1 MSSETVLQPSS
12 ANQTLASYH
21 VCHGDSSL
29 CQRTSGSNNQKTTI
43 SRPSLVNIIHD
54 AHSMYPMECEHRTN
68 ILSQVLVS
76 MYELEGDT
84 DQMASAYQQLL
95 SSLHL
100 LRPVSISVHINKDN
114 WLKHLGDTSC
124 YQSYL
129 AFFDNELNQY
139 GVQSVLTCYL
149 NSMPPSIHSQLQ
161 PLVHLTLGLEHDLPL
176 MVSEGL
182 AYLAST
188 LDDASPWIV
197 SNAESSI
204 PSTQSSSRSVVNQ
217 CTFDYL
223 LFDCIQSDPRF
234 NGIMEGGRPLVA
246 KVKHL
251 LTNHGPL
258 LQNYLQQWLS
268 FSSQHERLEQQLD
281 ELMEVTLQM
290 LQTRLLDEPTHQ
302 LLASSLALRTLY
314 KQGIWRS
321 DVLRDWIQVQGL
333 MMICT
338 FLVQGR
344 PHNTKMMTTIGAPR
358 RHLPSTSMPF
368 YSIQQQQDWSRCI
381 QSFLA
386 THPPPAS
393 ILVMRSLWKA
403 QLHTAYPSSC
413 LLAANALVSSIQDV

>member
-1 MSSETVLQPSS
+1 
-12 ANQTLASYH
+12 
-21 VCHGDSSL
+21 
-29 CQRTSGSNNQKTTI
+29 
-43 SRPSLVNIIHD
+43 
-54 AHSMYPMECEHRTN
+54 
-68 ILSQVLVS
+68 
-76 MYELEGDT
+76 
-84 DQMASAYQQLL
+84 MASAYQQLL

-100 LRPVSISVHINKDN
+100 LRPVSISVHISKCN

-129 AFFDNELNQY
+129 SFFDSELNQY
-139 GVQSVLTCYL
+139 GVDSVLTYYL
-149 NSMPPSIHSQLQ
+149 NSMQPSIHSQLQ
-161 PLVHLTLGLEHDLPL
+161 HLVHLTLGLEHDLPL

-188 LDDASPWIV
+188 FDEASPWIV
-197 SNAESSI
+197 SSAECRN
-204 PSTQSSSRSVVNQ
+204 PSTQSLPQSSSRSVVNQ

-251 LTNHGPL
+251 LKNHGPL

-268 FSSQHERLEQQLD
+268 SSSQHEQHEQLEQQLD

-290 LQTRLLDEPTHQ
+290 LQARLLDEPTHQ

-314 KQGIWRS
+314 KRGIWRS
-321 DVLRDWIQVQGL
+321 DVLRGWIQVQGL

-344 PHNTKMMTTIGAPR
+344 PHNTKMMTTIGAPHR
-358 RHLPSTSMPF
+358 RPPSTSTPF
-368 YSIQQQQDWSRCI
+368 YSLQQQQDWSRCI
-381 QSFLA
+381 ESFLA
-386 THPPPAS
+386 IHPPPAL

-403 QLHTAYPSSC
+403 QPHTAYPSSC
-413 LLAANALVSSIQDV
+413 LLAANSLVSSI